1 MHSSRAQRLASY
13 RALREA
19 RASAFEG
26 PIDGLRIATDPD
38 EIADIEEEVAALYRS
53 QGWQPA
59 WAEVGVAYQ
68 DPFLRLLRDAVVFP
82 DGRRAVHHR
91 ILSNNHPSGAAVL
104 PVYGRGVVLI
114 RHFRHPSRCWHWE
127 IPRGAIEP
135 GQTVEAAAR
144 AELEEEIG
152 SHCESLVPLGL
163 VHGASSLIS
172 GAVALFLGR
181 VDEIGAP
188 QLSEGIAAVR
198 AVEISELESMV
209 DSGEITDAFTLGAV
223 LRARLKGLV

>member
-1 MHSSRAQRLASY
+1 MRSSRAQRLASY
-13 RALREA
+13 IALREV

-26 PIDGLRIATDPD
+26 PVDGLRIATDPD
-38 EIADIEEEVAALYRS
+38 EIAEIEEEVAAFYSS
-53 QGWQPA
+53 QGWLPA

-91 ILSNNHPSGAAVL
+91 VLSNNHPSGAAVL
-104 PVYGRGVVLI
+104 PVHGQDVVLI

-127 IPRGAIEP
+127 IPRGAIEH
-135 GQTVEAAAR
+135 GQTAEVAAK

-152 SHCESLVPLGL
+152 SRCESLVPLGL

-188 QLSEGIAAVR
+188 QLSESIATVR
-198 AVEISELESMV
+198 RVEISELESMIER
-209 DSGEITDAFTLGAV
+209 GEITDAFTLGAV
-223 LRARLKGLV
+223 LRARLKGLL

>member
-1 MHSSRAQRLASY
+1 MRSSRAQRLASY
-13 RALREA
+13 RALREE

-26 PIDGLRIATDPD
+26 PIGGLRIATDPD
-38 EIADIEEEVAALYRS
+38 EIADIEEEVAALYGS
-53 QGWQPA
+53 LGWQPA
-59 WAEVGVAYQ
+59 WAEVGIAYQ
-68 DPFLRLLRDAVVFP
+68 DPFLRLVRDAVVFP

-104 PVYGRGVVLI
+104 PFYRQGVVLI

-135 GQTVEAAAR
+135 GQTAEAAAK

-152 SHCESLVPLGL
+152 SHCESVIPLGL
-163 VHGASSLIS
+163 VHGASSLVS

-181 VDEIGAP
+181 VDAVGAP

-198 AVEISELESMV
+198 TVEIAELESMI
-209 DSGEITDAFTLGAV
+209 DSGEVTDAFTLGAV
-223 LRARLKGLV
+223 LRARLKGLL